1 MLYITDIHA
10 LNLPC
15 ALGTTGDWHHSAI
28 QWDSPRTLESSES
41 PFGDWGIEADRGIR
55 YAGQTIEHANVAN
68 HVRACLDMIER
79 GRLTCAQG
87 MREDFLDGD
96 RTFDEDIF
104 SRVALLRFRDNWNEI
119 DAFMK
124 REYGMDWVDW
134 KAEMLGDLQR
144 KSPSRGGG
152 PASRSDATPA
162 NQHAKHEEVAS
173 AFLAFIGQDSPLVLA
188 GEASLIFCYGLDQFS
203 ESLDFDSTDQQAKPE
218 EYVRVFSRANGY
230 ECSSERIGCTLK
242 FAIRYGEPEPLEI
255 NVCSRRRRIS
265 DSEVAIVNGIKTYA
279 LESVAQMVL
288 CAYLARNRVRDLH
301 DVSWLVNT
309 HWDKLSQPVRES
321 FALALAEK
329 GFAQFEVAIAEQADE
344 FISKDEL
351 LQLYLRARERAS
363 VTETPDRKTHAV

>member
-1 MLYITDIHA
+1 MQRRCALIFVGLVFIPLHVLTPCVRLTCGRPPLTIPVDSSANRRIRRQTVLYITDIHA

-55 YAGQTIEHANVAN
+55 HSGQTIEHANVAN

-87 MREDFLDGD
+87 MREDFLDGN
-96 RTFDEDIF
+96 RTFDQDVF
-104 SRVALLRFRDNWNEI
+104 SRVALLRSRDNWNEI

-203 ESLDFDSTDQQAKPE
+203 ESFDFDSTDQQAKPE
-218 EYVRVFSRANGY
+218 EYVQAF
-230 ECSSERIGCTLK
+230 
-242 FAIRYGEPEPLEI
+242 P
-255 NVCSRRRRIS
+255 
-265 DSEVAIVNGIKTYA
+265 
-279 LESVAQMVL
+279 AQMATSAHRSVL
-288 CAYLARNRVRDLH
+288 GAR
-301 DVSWLVNT
+301 
-309 HWDKLSQPVRES
+309 
-321 FALALAEK
+321 
-329 GFAQFEVAIAEQADE
+329 
-344 FISKDEL
+344 
-351 LQLYLRARERAS
+351 
-363 VTETPDRKTHAV
+363 